1 MIEVEFKHEESPILQ
16 CQLFLKEELSD
27 PIEVLDIEVTN
38 RRPHS
43 FVFENLTPNTWY
55 QAIFTSVQGPPAIA
69 TFKTKIADEE
79 METFKILALSCD
91 RHSRLLMGKSYKI
104 FTLLRSA
111 IFSIPLRNWFLNVR
125 FLHIFKC
132 NLKN

>member
-1 MIEVEFKHEESPILQ
+1 MLEFSGPVIGEVTQSNAVIVIEVEFKHEESPILQ

-43 FVFENLTPNTWY
+43 FVFENLSPNTWY

-69 TFKTKIADEE
+69 TFKTKVADEE
-79 METFKILALSCD
+79 MNTFKILALSCD
-91 RHSRLLMGKSYKI
+91 RHSRLLMGKI
-104 FTLLRSA
+104 M
-111 IFSIPLRNWFLNVR
+111 
-125 FLHIFKC
+125 
-132 NLKN
+132 